1 MEKDPFCLRY
11 PPYPSMKYVIFSQ
24 HFDIVRVEGNNVPYA
39 MVPVW
44 ILITYKDVPYTFL
57 FMNRIRT
64 PKGKDRDPDGGDS
77 AAGSSHGGGR
87 YF

>member
-1 MEKDPFCLRY
+1 
-11 PPYPSMKYVIFSQ
+11 
-24 HFDIVRVEGNNVPYA
+24 

-44 ILITYKDVPYTFL
+44 ILITYKDVPYIFL
-57 FMNRIRT
+57 FMNHIRT
-64 PKGKDRDPDGGDS
+64 PKEKDRDPDGGGS